1 MFYYENLNVHRT
13 GQELR
18 RTDPF
23 LFIARDSACA
33 ITPERIFDFIDFLL
47 ESTVICISSDAT

>member
-1 MFYYENLNVHRT
+1 MHHT

-23 LFIARDSACA
+23 LFIARNSAPA
-33 ITPERIFDFIDFLL
+33 LTRERMFDFVDFLL
-47 ESTVICISSDAT
+47 ESSVICISSDAI